1 MFVSVNA
8 YISDTVIGRALKL
21 SGHIVYH
28 RSQKKSIFEFG
39 HTKNRKNKQI
49 TILNFETCA
58 FIPFVLLLFSY
69 TFALRESRSV
79 GFTSVDAGKTIY
91 MFRGVIMISAGV

>member
-1 MFVSVNA
+1 MNE
-8 YISDTVIGRALKL
+8 YISDTVICRALKL

-28 RSQKKSIFEFG
+28 RLQKKSNLEFG
-39 HTKNRKNKQI
+39 LTKNRKNKQF
-49 TILNFETCA
+49 TIWNFEICA
-58 FIPFVLLLFSY
+58 FIPFALVLFCY